1 MDASKPVI
9 FEDYDVNESNTR
21 KLVYRKKIVS
31 DGDTLRS
38 GQFKRKS
45 SVFKIPSF
53 G

>member
-31 DGDTLRS
+31 ESETLRKKLS
-38 GQFKRKS
+38 EWRETGM
-45 SVFKIPSF
+45 KIKI
-53 G
+53 

>member
-31 DGDTLRS
+31 ESETLRI
-38 GQFKRKS
+38 GQFKRRNTN
-45 SVFKIPSF
+45 FKIPSF